1 MAKPNVASPLVAAA
15 SAVDEELREYDQLAR
30 DAKHVELDSEKA
42 LALAARILE
51 SATTKQPQIQ
61 QKLRAL
67 VGEIEAAQERQQ
79 ASLDSLVEVSR
90 ALAARAEEFESLL
103 SRFATL
109 GESAKA
115 INQLTGELSARKTG
129 GAPDHELLEGL
140 RALESRIDAVIVD
153 AEGLAKDAE
162 GNRWPE
168 IARQADAIRQQV
180 ASAKNKLAL
189 AHRAVSERAPS

>member
-1 MAKPNVASPLVAAA
+1 MAKPSGVSPLVAAA
-15 SAVDEELREYDQLAR
+15 SAVDEELREYDQLAH
-30 DAKHVELDSEKA
+30 DAKRVELDSEKG
-42 LALAARILE
+42 LTRAARILE
-51 SATTKQPQIQ
+51 NATTKQPQIQ

-67 VGEIEAAQERQQ
+67 VAEIEAAQGRQQ

-90 ALAARAEEFESLL
+90 ALAARAAEFEGLL
-103 SRFATL
+103 GRFVTL

-115 INQLTGELSARKTG
+115 INQLTGELSARKNG
-129 GAPDHELLEGL
+129 GAPDSELLEGL
-140 RALESRIDAVIVD
+140 RALESRIETVIVD

-162 GNRWPE
+162 ENGWPD